1 METIE
6 SYALRYYPQSLDIS
20 SNILAYAYFV
30 EKD

>member
-1 METIE
+1 MENTE

-20 SNILAYAYFV
+20 SNTLAYAYFV